1 MSKRLPAEWLE
12 TLDLPLIAAPMFL
25 VSSIDLVA
33 AACENGVIGAIPT
46 VNARTPE
53 ILDDW
58 LTDLTGRLGR
68 VEGRRPAPWA
78 VNLIVHRTNKRLQAD
93 LEVCV
98 KHRVPLIITAL
109 GSPREAV
116 PAVHEYGGLV
126 FADVSTPEYAYKAVQ
141 AGVDGLVLVC
151 SGAGGHTGQ
160 IAAPAF
166 IAAVREFWDGIVVV
180 AGAMTS
186 GSDLRAAQ
194 LLGADL
200 AYMGTRFIATPES
213 MAADRYKQMVVDCA
227 FKDIVCT
234 DVITGA
240 FANNLRPSMEAVGID
255 CDRLEELRPRKG
267 FDLEHGKDQPKA
279 WKDIWSAGHAV
290 GQIRKIEGAAEIIAQ
305 VREEYRAAVAEEIA
319 DPWVQRYAAKEGSGG
334 RGLAPV
340 SQYSKR

>member
-1 MSKRLPAEWLE
+1 MSERLPAAWLE

-46 VNARTPE
+46 VNARSPE
-53 ILDDW
+53 ILDGW
-58 LTDLTGRLGR
+58 LAELTARLEKAKER
-68 VEGRRPAPWA
+68 KPAPWA
-78 VNLIVHRTNKRLQAD
+78 INLIVHRTNRRLQAD
-93 LEVCV
+93 LDLCV
-98 KHRVPLIITAL
+98 KYRAPLIITAL
-109 GSPREAV
+109 GSPREVV
-116 PAVHEYGGLV
+116 PAVHDYGGLV
-126 FADVSTPEYAYKAVQ
+126 FADVSTPEYAYKAAQ
-141 AGVDGLVLVC
+141 SGADGLVLVC

-166 IAAVREFWDGIVVV
+166 ISAVREFWDGIIVV

-186 GSDLRAAQ
+186 GNDLRAAQ

-200 AYMGTRFIATPES
+200 AYMGTRFIATEES
-213 MAADRYKQMVVDCA
+213 MAAQAYKQMVVDCA

-240 FANNLRPSMEAVGID
+240 FANNLRPSMEAAGID
-255 CDRLEELRPRKG
+255 CDRLDELKTSRG

-290 GQIRKIEGAAEIIAQ
+290 GQIRKVESTAAIVGQ
-305 VREEYRAAVAEEIA
+305 LREEYRSALAAEFA
-319 DPWVQRYAAKEGSGG
+319 DPWVQRYAAEARKAS
-334 RGLAPV
+334 A
-340 SQYSKR
+340 